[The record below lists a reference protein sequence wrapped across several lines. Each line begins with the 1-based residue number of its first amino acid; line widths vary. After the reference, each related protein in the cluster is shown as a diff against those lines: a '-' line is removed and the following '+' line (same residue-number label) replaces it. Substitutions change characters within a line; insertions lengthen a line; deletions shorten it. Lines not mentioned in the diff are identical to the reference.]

1 MRSDEVKK
9 GHQRTPHRSL
19 FRATGLKDEDFA
31 KPFIGVANS
40 FIEIIPGHFFLN
52 RVSKII
58 KEEILKENEMYGDPS
73 DHGGE
78 AGSREIRVEWDADG
92 EGSPPP
98 GSITIHSDSVKD
110 WNRIATEESEEY
122 ANQALADMISDE
134 TGWLVLDW
142 RWVD

>member
-1 MRSDEVKK
+1 MKITKS
-9 GHQRTPHRSL
+9 QL
-19 FRATGLKDEDFA
+19 Q
-31 KPFIGVANS
+31 
-40 FIEIIPGHFFLN
+40 
-52 RVSKII
+52 KII
-58 KEEILKENEMYGDPS
+58 KEEILKEQEMYGDPS

-110 WNRIATEESEEY
+110 WNRIAAEESEEY
-122 ANQALADMISDE
+122 ANQAVADMLSDE

-142 RWVD
+142 RWID